1 MHRYGCRQ
9 AFWVDHSMLHRVL
22 KGVDGL
28 PGRLPWTDMSGWT
41 PLPPAPSRERA
52 KPAPW
57 YDIPA
62 NSSCK
67 GGSPV
72 LICLGCPPGSAHRCS
87 SERLHANRG
96 LHSVAT
102 LQHTQLEPAPAARWP
117 HMHPVSTSTCRHSY
131 PGSAPQLQ
139 HMLATAGSRCA
150 KPWRQWAPLLHRQRP
165 GRRCR
170 QAAAASAQASQV
182 SHERDARP
190 VNHVSCA
197 HTDPCTCFIHLQ
209 PEQEQQTQ
217 SGQAALHSSAP
228 WCSTLAAATG
238 ASCWPSGGWVGEGGH
253 GQGRSWRA
261 GAWMA
266 ASVSVLCARGW
277 RQCVDCC
284 PCLCPCCCCL
294 LPAACSLLPAAC
306 SLLPAPC
313 CLLPAPCCR

>member
-1 MHRYGCRQ
+1 
-9 AFWVDHSMLHRVL
+9 MLHRVL

-96 LHSVAT
+96 LHIVAT

-165 GRRCR
+165 GRRGR

-228 WCSTLAAATG
+228 SSAAAAAAAAARGGRDLDRLQLSVEGRLGIPQEIYKMVRLGSIPSGLLCSKCTSFVPDTLASRRAA
-238 ASCWPSGGWVGEGGH
+238 V
-253 GQGRSWRA
+253 A
-261 GAWMA
+261 GSA
-266 ASVSVLCARGW
+266 CPHT
-277 RQCVDCC
+277 QCTTR
-284 PCLCPCCCCL
+284 LAL
-294 LPAACSLLPAAC
+294 AACAGPPRAL
-306 SLLPAPC
+306 AP
-313 CLLPAPCCR
+313 